1 MDYIPDATSGP
12 GFMFGFSSNSLTIKE
27 EALLYPF
34 DSFLAEF
41 GGSLGLFLGFSF
53 RLGLDLFL
61 GQLFLPEEKFEI
73 IKKIFSKKPK
83 QYSRDFVFLFWLVVF
98 VIA

>member
-1 MDYIPDATSGP
+1 MNIFWILQNGNKSLFFEDMDYIPDATSGP

-53 RLGLDLFL
+53 LTVWDILSSILKL
-61 GQLFLPEEKFEI
+61 VMHKF
-73 IKKIFSKKPK
+73 KKN
-83 QYSRDFVFLFWLVVF
+83 
-98 VIA
+98 

>member
-1 MDYIPDATSGP
+1 MVFFEDMDYIPDATSGP

-53 RLGLDLFL
+53 LTMWDILLSIL
-61 GQLFLPEEKFEI
+61 KLVMKKFH
-73 IKKIFSKKPK
+73 KN
-83 QYSRDFVFLFWLVVF
+83 
-98 VIA
+98 

>member
-1 MDYIPDATSGP
+1 MEDFPDLTSGP

-53 RLGLDLFL
+53 LTMWDILLSILKLVMNTLNTQLLKIIELNVPFL
-61 GQLFLPEEKFEI
+61 
-73 IKKIFSKKPK
+73 
-83 QYSRDFVFLFWLVVF
+83 
-98 VIA
+98 

>member
-1 MDYIPDATSGP
+1 MEDFPDLTSGP

-53 RLGLDLFL
+53 LTVWDILSSILKL
-61 GQLFLPEEKFEI
+61 VMHKF
-73 IKKIFSKKPK
+73 KKN
-83 QYSRDFVFLFWLVVF
+83 
-98 VIA
+98 

>member
-53 RLGLDLFL
+53 LTMWDILLSIL
-61 GQLFLPEEKFEI
+61 KLIMQKFH
-73 IKKIFSKKPK
+73 KN
-83 QYSRDFVFLFWLVVF
+83 
-98 VIA
+98 

>member
-53 RLGLDLFL
+53 MTIWNG
-61 GQLFLPEEKFEI
+61 
-73 IKKIFSKKPK
+73 IKTSVAYMKNFKENS
-83 QYSRDFVFLFWLVVF
+83 SRID
-98 VIA
+98 IQN